1 MEKIK
6 VILSDHQVLFREGIH
21 FILSGE
27 EDYEVTGEA
36 SNNEEALALI
46 ETNPPDIAI
55 LGMQNRRLLGPDI
68 TRRVKRSA
76 PKVSVI
82 LTIDKKD
89 EDLIFA
95 AMKSG
100 ASACLPKDTDP
111 EYLVETARLTAKG
124 SRPIV
129 EALLDPDIASKAI
142 TEFDDFAIIGEQVE
156 NVLTALTPEETNI
169 LDDIAAGSKL
179 DQLVAKL
186 NVSEEDVRQHLMEIV
201 DKLVA
206 NDQARSL
213 IEAAHLIE
221 HAQRNQPSLVRGLV
235 KTLEPTADYVTK
247 AEFNE
252 LKKTLTDRL
261 NSLTKNDMK
270 SGRSGRY
277 ASPEKS

>member
-27 EDYEVTGEA
+27 EDFEVTGEA

-46 ETNPPDIAI
+46 ENNPPDIAI

-89 EDLIFA
+89 EDMIFA

-100 ASACLPKDTDP
+100 ASACLAKDTDP
-111 EYLVETARLTAKG
+111 EYLVEMARLTAKG
-124 SRPIV
+124 TRPIV
-129 EALLDPDIASKAI
+129 EALLDPDIASRAI
-142 TEFDDFAIIGEQVE
+142 TEFDDFAIMGEQAE
-156 NVLTALTPEETNI
+156 NALTNLSPEETNV
-169 LDDIAAGSKL
+169 LDDIAAGNKL

-186 NVSEEDVRQHLMEIV
+186 NASEEDVRKHLMEIV

-235 KTLEPTADYVTK
+235 KTLEPAADYVTK
-247 AEFNE
+247 AEFND
-252 LKKTLTDRL
+252 LKKNLTDRL
-261 NSLTKNDMK
+261 NSLTKK
-270 SGRSGRY
+270 V
-277 ASPEKS
+277 K

>member
-27 EDYEVTGEA
+27 EDFEVTGEA

-68 TRRVKRSA
+68 IRRVKRSA
-76 PKVSVI
+76 PTVSVM

-89 EDLIFA
+89 DDLIFA

-111 EYLVETARLTAKG
+111 EYLVEMVRLTAKG
-124 SRPIV
+124 TRPIAD
-129 EALLDPDIASKAI
+129 ALLDAEIASRTIA
-142 TEFDDFAIIGEQVE
+142 EFDDFAIMGEQVE
-156 NVLTALTPEETNI
+156 NVLAGLTPEETNI
-169 LDDIAAGSKL
+169 LDDIAAGNKL
-179 DQLVAKL
+179 DQLVTSL
-186 NVSEEDVRQHLMEIV
+186 GISEEEVRNSLWEIV

-206 NDQARSL
+206 NDEVRLL

-221 HAQRNQPSLVRGLV
+221 HTQRSQPSLFRSVV
-235 KTLEPTADYVTK
+235 KTWEPPADYVSR

-252 LKKTLTDRL
+252 LKKSLMDKI
-261 NSLTKNDMK
+261 NSLNKKAT
-270 SGRSGRY
+270 
-277 ASPEKS
+277 

>member
-1 MEKIK
+1 LMMEKIK

-27 EDYEVTGEA
+27 EDFEVTGEA

-55 LGMQNRRLLGPDI
+55 LGMYNRRLQGSDI
-68 TRRVKRSA
+68 TRRIKRNT
-76 PKVSVI
+76 PTVSII

-89 EDLIFA
+89 EELIFS

-100 ASACLPKDTDP
+100 AGACLPKDTDP

-124 SRPIV
+124 TRPIV
-129 EALLDPDIASKAI
+129 EALLSPEIATRVIA
-142 TEFDDFAIIGEQVE
+142 EFDDFAILSEQVD
-156 NVLTALTPEETNI
+156 NVITVLSPEETNI
-169 LDDIAAGSKL
+169 LDEIAAGSKL
-179 DQLVAKL
+179 GQLVAKV
-186 NVSEEDVRQHLMEIV
+186 NVPEDEVQRHLKEIV

-221 HAQRNQPSLVRGLV
+221 YAQRSLPSLARSVI
-235 KTLEPTADYVTK
+235 KTPAPATEFVTR
-247 AEFNE
+247 AELNE
-252 LKKTLTDRL
+252 LKQ
-261 NSLTKNDMK
+261 SLLERIEVLARK
-270 SGRSGRY
+270 
-277 ASPEKS
+277 A

>member
-27 EDYEVTGEA
+27 EDFEVTGEA

-55 LGMQNRRLLGPDI
+55 LGMYNRRLLGSDI
-68 TRRVKRSA
+68 TRRIKRNT
-76 PKVSVI
+76 PTVSVI

-89 EDLIFA
+89 EDMVFSAI
-95 AMKSG
+95 KSG

-124 SRPIV
+124 TRPIV
-129 EALLDPDIASKAI
+129 DAMLSPEIANKTIA
-142 TEFDDFAIIGEQVE
+142 EFDDFAILGEQFE
-156 NVLTALTPEETNI
+156 NVLTALSPEETNI
-169 LDDIAAGSKL
+169 LDEIAAGVKF

-186 NVSEEDVRQHLMEIV
+186 NVPEEEVQRHLKEIV

-221 HAQRNQPSLVRGLV
+221 YAQRSLPSLVRNVV
-235 KTLEPTADYVTK
+235 KTQAPPRNL
-247 AEFNE
+247 
-252 LKKTLTDRL
+252 
-261 NSLTKNDMK
+261 
-270 SGRSGRY
+270 
-277 ASPEKS
+277 SPGPSSTR